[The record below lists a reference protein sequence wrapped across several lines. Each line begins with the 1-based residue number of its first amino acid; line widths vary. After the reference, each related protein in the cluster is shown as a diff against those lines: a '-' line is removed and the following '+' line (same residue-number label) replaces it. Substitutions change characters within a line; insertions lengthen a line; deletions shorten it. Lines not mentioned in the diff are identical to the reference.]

1 MPNPSCGAWKPL
13 CKVTYSVCTVMTSSP
28 SACPSARRKI
38 IIMRLNLTMSC
49 IPKNILPVLL
59 NKELY
64 CTLIPLE
71 KREQPQLWVWL
82 ITDPDCYRW
91 QTNCL
96 RKICEVSSFF
106 SGCYCIYESKILL
119 RKKQRF
125 LLTDTRNKIIKSFL
139 RKDRVFQPSE
149 IELQYS
155 SNWVNVMVT
164 LVICQRIFTLKSK

>member
-1 MPNPSCGAWKPL
+1 MKTFVES
-13 CKVTYSVCTVMTSSP
+13 
-28 SACPSARRKI
+28 
-38 IIMRLNLTMSC
+38 
-49 IPKNILPVLL
+49 NILCLHGHDFIPFCLPQCMEENNNNAFKFNYVLYT
-59 NKELY
+59 KKYSSCPIKQRVVLY
-64 CTLIPLE
+64 INPTG

-106 SGCYCIYESKILL
+106 SGRYCIYENKILL